1 MDKIDLNKIL
11 QREEI
16 VSNIKGI
23 LVNFELNKNNL
34 LFKKGIYIYGD
45 PGSGKTAFI
54 TNILKEMNYDVIK
67 YDAGDIRNKS
77 IIDTITKH
85 NMSDKNIMS
94 MFNNNIKKIAIIM
107 DEIDGMNNGDKGGI
121 NTLIKLIRPKKTKK
135 QKLEEITMN
144 PIICIGNYHVD
155 KKIKELIKVCNTIEL
170 KTPTNIQITNIV
182 NKLIPDIDV
191 NIKTKFVNYVQG
203 DLRKLINIH
212 NIYLKKTDIFNSE
225 IIQNIFH
232 LKSYNED
239 TKKITHKLLSQS
251 FTMNDHLTIMN
262 ETDRTIVGLLW
273 HENIIDTIE
282 KTDKKYSIPFYL
294 NQLDNIC
301 FSDYIDRITFQKQ
314 ILQFN
319 EMSSLIK
326 TFKNNKEFHNPLLK
340 NPLLKKVEQNNEQN
354 KTIINHNENQSFAP
368 LFSKVDKVDSDI
380 RFTKVL
386 TKYST
391 EYNNYLFIQNL
402 CQELGMDKKD
412 LLSFFMELKN
422 KYDDN
427 QILSLF
433 ENNDI
438 TKLDINRIY
447 RYLEK
452 YTKENAQG
460 EDEKEIDEEDI
471 LDTNIEVEI
480 DE

>member
-1 MDKIDLNKIL
+1 
-11 QREEI
+11 
-16 VSNIKGI
+16 
-23 LVNFELNKNNL
+23 
-34 LFKKGIYIYGD
+34 
-45 PGSGKTAFI
+45 
-54 TNILKEMNYDVIK
+54 
-67 YDAGDIRNKS
+67 
-77 IIDTITKH
+77 
-85 NMSDKNIMS
+85 
-94 MFNNNIKKIAIIM
+94 
-107 DEIDGMNNGDKGGI
+107 
-121 NTLIKLIRPKKTKK
+121 
-135 QKLEEITMN
+135 MN
-144 PIICIGNYHVD
+144 PIICIGNHHVD

-170 KTPTNIQITNIV
+170 KTPTNIQITTIV
-182 NKLIPDIDV
+182 DKLIPDIDLNV
-191 NIKTKFVNYVQG
+191 KPKFVDYVQG

-212 NIYLKKTDIFNSE
+212 NIYLKKPDIFNSE
-225 IIQNIFH
+225 IIKNIFH

-239 TKKITHKLLSQS
+239 TKKITGKLLSQP
-251 FTMNDHLTIMN
+251 FTMRDHLTIMN

-282 KTDKKYSIPFYL
+282 KADKKDSIPFYL

-314 ILQFN
+314 IWQFN

-326 TFKNNKEFHNPLLK
+326 TFKNNKEFHNP
-340 NPLLKKVEQNNEQN
+340 PLLGKVEQNYPLLGKVEQNNDQNIQQNIKQN
-354 KTIINHNENQSFAP
+354 KTKINHNENQPFAP
-368 LFSKVDKVDSDI
+368 LFPKVDNDI

-391 EYNNYLFIQNL
+391 EYNNSLFIQNL

-427 QILSLF
+427 QLLSLF

-471 LDTNIEVEI
+471 LDTNIEVEV
-480 DE
+480 EE

>member
-1 MDKIDLNKIL
+1 M
-11 QREEI
+11 
-16 VSNIKGI
+16 
-23 LVNFELNKNNL
+23 
-34 LFKKGIYIYGD
+34 
-45 PGSGKTAFI
+45 
-54 TNILKEMNYDVIK
+54 
-67 YDAGDIRNKS
+67 
-77 IIDTITKH
+77 
-85 NMSDKNIMS
+85 
-94 MFNNNIKKIAIIM
+94 
-107 DEIDGMNNGDKGGI
+107 
-121 NTLIKLIRPKKTKK
+121 
-135 QKLEEITMN
+135 
-144 PIICIGNYHVD
+144 
-155 KKIKELIKVCNTIEL
+155 
-170 KTPTNIQITNIV
+170 
-182 NKLIPDIDV
+182 
-191 NIKTKFVNYVQG
+191 
-203 DLRKLINIH
+203 
-212 NIYLKKTDIFNSE
+212 
-225 IIQNIFH
+225 
-232 LKSYNED
+232 
-239 TKKITHKLLSQS
+239 
-251 FTMNDHLTIMN
+251 
-262 ETDRTIVGLLW
+262 
-273 HENIIDTIE
+273 
-282 KTDKKYSIPFYL
+282 
-294 NQLDNIC
+294 
-301 FSDYIDRITFQKQ
+301 
-314 ILQFN
+314 
-319 EMSSLIK
+319 
-326 TFKNNKEFHNPLLK
+326 
-340 NPLLKKVEQNNEQN
+340 KKVEQNNEQN

-471 LDTNIEVEI
+471 LDTNIEVEV

>member
-16 VSNIKGI
+16 VSNIKTI
-23 LVNFELNKNNL
+23 LTNFELNKNNL

-144 PIICIGNYHVD
+144 PIICIGNHHVD

-170 KTPTNIQITNIV
+170 KTPTNIQITTIV
-182 NKLIPDIDV
+182 DKLIPDIDV
-191 NIKTKFVNYVQG
+191 NVKPKFVDYVQG

-212 NIYLKKTDIFNSE
+212 NIYLKKPDVFKSE
-225 IIQNIFH
+225 IIKNIFH

-239 TKKITHKLLSQS
+239 TKKITGKLLSQP
-251 FTMNDHLTIMN
+251 FTMKDHLTIMN

-282 KTDKKYSIPFYL
+282 KADKKDSIPFYL

-314 ILQFN
+314 IWQFN

-326 TFKNNKEFHNPLLK
+326 TFKNNKGFHNPLLE
-340 NPLLKKVEQNNEQN
+340 NPLLEKVEQNNPLLGKVEQN
-354 KTIINHNENQSFAP
+354 KKQSFAP
-368 LFSKVDKVDSDI
+368 LFPKVDKVDSDI

-391 EYNNYLFIQNL
+391 EYNNSLFIQNL

-427 QILSLF
+427 QLLSLF

-447 RYLEK
+447 RYLDK

-471 LDTNIEVEI
+471 LDINIEVEV
-480 DE
+480 EE